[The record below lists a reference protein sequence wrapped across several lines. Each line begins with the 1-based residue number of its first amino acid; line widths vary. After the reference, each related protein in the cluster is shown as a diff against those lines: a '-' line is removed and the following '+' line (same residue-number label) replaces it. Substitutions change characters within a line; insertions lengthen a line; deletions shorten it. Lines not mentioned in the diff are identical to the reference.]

1 MVATHLITCAAGRTN
16 LLECTLIQT
25 NFRSE
30 SNVNFPN
37 RLLAVAVLTK
47 ILLKAGADVDAEAD
61 VYGGGATTLGLAA
74 TSIHPFRAGVQ
85 NPLLQILLDHG
96 ADIEHEIS
104 GGNRQNAVTG
114 ALANGRGDAA
124 VFLADRGARLD
135 LKGRPA

>member
-1 MVATHLITCAAGRTN
+1 
-16 LLECTLIQT
+16 
-25 NFRSE
+25 
-30 SNVNFPN
+30 
-37 RLLAVAVLTK
+37 LAVAVLTK